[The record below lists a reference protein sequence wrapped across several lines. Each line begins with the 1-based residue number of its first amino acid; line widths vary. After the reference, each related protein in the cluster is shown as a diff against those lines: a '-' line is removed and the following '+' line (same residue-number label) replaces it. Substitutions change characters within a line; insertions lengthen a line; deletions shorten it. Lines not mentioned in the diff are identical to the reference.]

1 MPPGLNF
8 RHPQQNEDNEL
19 DIARKTVLEKLDI
32 ILSKDDPILKL
43 LNNSIVLQER
53 VELRQRR
60 MLDEFKTKQLQALT
74 QQLSLIDT
82 HTVEAANEVFKKLD
96 AQIEKSVSAS
106 LPAYRES
113 LKSVS
118 KDFRDEV
125 SGVLKVQR
133 SLGSKMDKIIS
144 LLWICIALLASLI
157 GISFV
162 VLFLWLRL

>member
-19 DIARKTVLEKLDI
+19 DIARKTVLEKMDI

-53 VELRQRR
+53 LELRQRR

-96 AQIEKSVSAS
+96 AQIAKSVSAS

-133 SLGSKMDKIIS
+133 SLGTKMDKIIS

>member
-96 AQIEKSVSAS
+96 AQIEKSVFAS

-133 SLGSKMDKIIS
+133 SLGAKMDKIIS

-162 VLFLWLRL
+162 VLIFWIRL

>member
-19 DIARKTVLEKLDI
+19 DIARKTVLDKLDI

-82 HTVEAANEVFKKLD
+82 HTPGKSQIRLKRFPRRGVRRFK
-96 AQIEKSVSAS
+96 SSAI
-106 LPAYRES
+106 
-113 LKSVS
+113 
-118 KDFRDEV
+118 
-125 SGVLKVQR
+125 
-133 SLGSKMDKIIS
+133 LGLED
-144 LLWICIALLASLI
+144 
-157 GISFV
+157 G
-162 VLFLWLRL
+162 

>member
-74 QQLSLIDT
+74 QKLSLIDT

>member
-19 DIARKTVLEKLDI
+19 DIARKTVLEKMDI
-32 ILSKDDPILKL
+32 LLSKDDPILKL

-60 MLDEFKTKQLQALT
+60 MLDEFKTKLLQALT

-133 SLGSKMDKIIS
+133 SLGVKMDKIIS

-162 VLFLWLRL
+162 VLLFWIRL

>member
-133 SLGSKMDKIIS
+133 SLGVKMDKIIS

-162 VLFLWLRL
+162 VLIFWIRL

>member
-133 SLGSKMDKIIS
+133 SLGAKMDKIIS

-162 VLFLWLRL
+162 VLFFWIRL

>member
-32 ILSKDDPILKL
+32 IFSKDDPILKL

-133 SLGSKMDKIIS
+133 SLGAKMDKIIS

-162 VLFLWLRL
+162 VLIFWIRL